1 MEAKRALTVSNGDVQ
16 EALDILF
23 FERERERSTTT
34 ADQLAKSASQFGI
47 SVFKNAKYVLN
58 ASKKKVEK
66 ILEKTIA
73 PTSQYDQQ
81 PNDSWNS
88 PVFKDEVPGNTV
100 QKLSAQ
106 THSPNLHPS
115 VKNNFSYPVQ
125 TSSKP
130 YMPTDLYSSAD
141 TFEIQLQSTFAPTP
155 KKVETADLL
164 IMDTSQGITTQQPET
179 SWSIFDE
186 PVTEASRPI
195 TQTSN
200 VPGPN
205 TTKVFPTP
213 KNGIDPTKKQPQI
226 SSIPISKE
234 RARGNELF
242 KQGQFG
248 DAEKEYTKAIENL
261 PPSHPE
267 LIILYNNRGAC
278 RIKIGDNKN
287 AVNDCDQVL
296 LVQPNDA
303 KARLR
308 RATAYEALENWVK
321 AQEDYRFLMG
331 LDSTILGVSTGL
343 ARCTAALN
351 LESQRQQK
359 PKPAVPKQS
368 SKFVKEAVNE
378 AVKKHRDKNDQVE
391 REVNERF
398 KQHDIVT
405 DRVIVINR

>member
-1 MEAKRALTVSNGDVQ
+1 MQ

-23 FERERERSTTT
+23 FEREPERSTTT

-47 SVFKNAKYVLN
+47 SVLKNAKYVFN

-88 PVFKDEVPGNTV
+88 PVFKDEVPGNNAQPLPT
-100 QKLSAQ
+100 QTNSAQ
-106 THSPNLHPS
+106 MHPII
-115 VKNNFSYPVQ
+115 KNDFSYPVQ

-141 TFEIQLQSTFAPTP
+141 TVEIQLQSTYSPP
-155 KKVETADLL
+155 PSKVETADLL
-164 IMDTSQGITTQQPET
+164 IMDTSDGMTAQKPET

-186 PVTEASRPI
+186 PVKNAARPI
-195 TQTSN
+195 TPSTN
-200 VPGPN
+200 GAGPN
-205 TTKVFPTP
+205 TTTKVLPIP
-213 KNGIDPTKKQPQI
+213 KNGIVPTKKQPQI

-287 AVNDCDQVL
+287 AVSDCDQVL

-321 AQEDYRFLMG
+321 AQEDYRVLMG

-359 PKPAVPKQS
+359 PKPSVPKQS

-378 AVKKHRDKNDQVE
+378 AVKNHRDRNDQVE
-391 REVNERF
+391 REENERF
-398 KQHDIVT
+398 QQHDIVT
-405 DRVIVINR
+405 DRVIMINR